1 MTRKVAL
8 ITGVTG
14 QDGSYLAEF
23 LLAKD
28 YEVHGIVRRN
38 SDFTSGRIDGILFHE
53 RFHTHYGDMVDSM
66 SLHAVLSK
74 VQPQEVYHLAAQS
87 HVGVSFMTP
96 DYSAQVNALG
106 TLRLLG
112 VIHEIGLPTKFYQ
125 ASTSELFGGQ
135 PATVPQNE
143 ATPFTPRSPYAS
155 AKLFAYW
162 TTVGYRQAYG
172 MHASNGILFNHESP
186 RRGRNFVTK
195 KISQAAARI
204 ARGEQSVLRLGNLS
218 AMRDWGYAPEF
229 VEAMWRMLQQPEPG
243 DYVVGTGT
251 SYSVKQFV
259 EFCFAE
265 VGISVEWSGRGTD
278 EVGRDRQSGKVLV
291 VVDPVYF
298 RPTEVDQLR
307 ADPAMARKGLGWQP
321 KTLAP
326 ELARLMVRY
335 DLVHDDYGYPDIVSD
350 EAVAH
355 RIAPRS

>member
-8 ITGVTG
+8 ITGITG
-14 QDGSYLAEF
+14 QDGSYLADF

-38 SDFTSGRIDGILFHE
+38 SDFTSRRIDRILFHE

-66 SLHAVLSK
+66 SLHAILSK

-112 VIHEIGLPTKFYQ
+112 VIREIGLPTRFYQ

-135 PATVPQNE
+135 PGTAPQSE
-143 ATPFTPRSPYAS
+143 ATPFAPRSPYAS

-195 KISQAAARI
+195 KISQATARI
-204 ARGEQSVLRLGNLS
+204 ARGEQSVLKLGNLS

-229 VEAMWRMLQQPEPG
+229 VEAMWRMLQQPQPG

-251 SYSVKQFV
+251 SYSVRQFV

-265 VGISVEWSGRGTD
+265 VGISVEWSGEGTD
-278 EVGRDRQSGKVLV
+278 EAGRDRKSGKVLV

-307 ADPAMARKGLGWQP
+307 ADAATAWEKLQWRA

-335 DLVHDDYGYPDIVSD
+335 DVVHDDYGHPDLVSD

-355 RIAPRS
+355 RLAPRS

>member
-1 MTRKVAL
+1 MAQNIAL

-23 LLAKD
+23 LLAKG

-38 SDFTSGRIDGILFHE
+38 SEFARRRIDGL
-53 RFHTHYGDMVDSM
+53 RFHRSFHLHYGDMVDSH
-66 SLHAVLSK
+66 SLHVILSK
-74 VQPQEVYHLAAQS
+74 VRPTEVYHLAAQS

-112 VIHEIGLPTKFYQ
+112 VIREVGLDARFYQ

-135 PATVPQNE
+135 PETLPQNE
-143 ATPFTPRSPYAS
+143 RTPFRPRSPYAT

-162 TTVGYRQAYG
+162 TTIGYRQAYG

-195 KISQAAARI
+195 KISQGVARI
-204 ARGEQSVLRLGNLS
+204 ARGEPEILSLGNLE
-218 AMRDWGYAPEF
+218 AQRDWGYAPEF
-229 VEAMWRMLQQPEPG
+229 VEAMWLMMQRPEPG
-243 DYVVGTGT
+243 DYVVGTGS
-251 SYSVKQFV
+251 SYSVRQFV

-265 VGISVEWSGRGTD
+265 VGITVEWNGHGVD
-278 EVGRDRQSGKVLV
+278 ETARDSRSGKILV

-307 ADPAMARKGLGWQP
+307 ADPAAAQKALPWRA

-335 DLVHDDYGYPDIVSD
+335 DLVHEDYGFPDLVSD
-350 EAVAH
+350 GEVAA
-355 RIAPRS
+355 RLSSR